1 MRNVRQR
8 VLESYLTSEADVGAV
23 VTDQLAAE

>member
-23 VTDQLAAE
+23 VTAQLAAE